1 MIEKYFYRIF
11 LLNILRDSK
20 IDLIFANIK
29 RTFKKHLPSRIHT
42 TINQPITKHN
52 RYFSSLDRYHY

>member
-29 RTFKKHLPSRIHT
+29 RTFKKHLCVYNLSLIH
-42 TINQPITKHN
+42 I
-52 RYFSSLDRYHY
+52 

>member
-29 RTFKKHLPSRIHT
+29 RTFKKHLCVYNSFVYSILSAR
-42 TINQPITKHN
+42 
-52 RYFSSLDRYHY
+52 

>member
-29 RTFKKHLPSRIHT
+29 RTFKKHFLRSSDSSKNKLLHIYF
-42 TINQPITKHN
+42 PII
-52 RYFSSLDRYHY
+52 L